1 MKFRLHPILIPL
13 FLFLIITGNISVYT
27 LIFVSLLIHE
37 AGHLIAAKAMGMK
50 VRSCTIMP
58 YGGELIIPGRHTS
71 GRKQRVYLALGGPAA
86 TVVVLLI
93 ALAITFPGDE
103 IVIRIQLF
111 LLALNLIPILPL
123 DGGQAVT
130 AILET
135 NGHESSTKTAMLVQ
149 SMAVLIVA
157 VSVLIFFLP
166 LTFPYIILALFLLLQ
181 NIMAFRFRKYESAFI
196 NLKLKELT
204 K

>member
-13 FLFLIITGNISVYT
+13 FLFLIISGNVSVYS

-37 AGHLIAAKAMGMK
+37 AGHLIAAKTMGMR

-58 YGGELIIPGRHTS
+58 YGGELVIPGRHTS
-71 GRKQRVYLALGGPAA
+71 GIKERIYLALGGPVA
-86 TVVVLLI
+86 TVVLLLI
-93 ALAITFPGDE
+93 AIVIPFPGDE
-103 IVIRIQLF
+103 VVIRIQL
-111 LLALNLIPILPL
+111 LLLGLNLLPILPL

-135 NGHESSTKTAMLVQ
+135 KGHESSTKTAMLVQ
-149 SMAVLIVA
+149 SIAVLIA
-157 VSVLIFFLP
+157 TIGILIFFLP
-166 LTFPYIILALFLLLQ
+166 ITLPYIILALFLCIQ
-181 NIMAFRFRKYESAFI
+181 NIAAFRFRKYESAFI

>member
-1 MKFRLHPILIPL
+1 MHPILIPL

-37 AGHLIAAKAMGMK
+37 AGHLVAAKVMGMR

-58 YGGELIIPGRHTS
+58 YGGELVIPGRHTS
-71 GRKQRVYLALGGPAA
+71 GKKERIYLALGGPAA
-86 TVVVLLI
+86 TVVILLF
-93 ALAITFPGDE
+93 ALSISFPGDE
-103 IVIRIQLF
+103 VVIRIQLF
-111 LLALNLIPILPL
+111 LLALNLLPILPL
-123 DGGQAVT
+123 DGGQAVM

-135 NGHESSTKTAMLVQ
+135 KGHELSTKTAMLVQ
-149 SMAVLIVA
+149 SMVVLIA
-157 VSVLIFFLP
+157 VVFVLVFFLP
-166 LTFPYIILALFLLLQ
+166 LTFPYIILALFLLIQ
-181 NIMAFRFRKYESAFI
+181 NIAAFRFRKYESAFI

>member
-27 LIFVSLLIHE
+27 LIFLSLLIHE
-37 AGHLIAAKAMGMK
+37 VGHLIVAKVMGMK

-58 YGGELIIPGRHTS
+58 YGGELVIPGRNTS
-71 GRKQRVYLALGGPAA
+71 GRKERIYLALGGPAA
-86 TVVVLLI
+86 TVVLLL
-93 ALAITFPGDE
+93 LAIVIPFPNDE
-103 IVIRIQLF
+103 VVIRIQLF
-111 LLALNLIPILPL
+111 LLGLNLLPILPL

-135 NGHESSTKTAMLVQ
+135 KGHESSTKTAMLVQ
-149 SMAVLIVA
+149 SIAVLIA
-157 VSVLIFFLP
+157 AIGILIFFLP
-166 LTFPYIILALFLLLQ
+166 ITLPYMILALFLLIQ
-181 NIMAFRFRKYESAFI
+181 NIAAFRFRKYESAFI